1 MRLDDAPESENVEDS
16 RGMGRPLAIGGGAV
30 GILVAI
36 LGLVFGVDL
45 KKLGLGGG
53 GAQQVAQQGDD
64 QGKGPPKD
72 GYLEFSRK
80 ILGMT
85 DEVWAEEFKKD
96 GYGAYRKPHM
106 KLFSHQVHTGCGD
119 APSSVGPFYCPAD
132 EHVYLDPTFF
142 EELEGL
148 GGSKAQFSQAYVI
161 GHEVGHHVQNLLGY
175 SHRADSKRGTKQEHE
190 YSIRLELQADYL
202 AGVWAKHA
210 DKKYHILEPGD
221 VDTAI
226 QTARSI
232 GDNRLQ
238 KRARGWVSPEGF
250 THGTDAQRVAAFKDG
265 FNTGDSSKRK
275 LDLYFDQTQTPFDH
289 RTGELQNREL
299 FGR

>member
-1 MRLDDAPESENVEDS
+1 MRLDDAPESENVEDR
-16 RGMGRPLAIGGGAV
+16 RGMGGKLAIGGGV
-30 GILVAI
+30 GGILLVI

-45 KKLGLGGG
+45 NKLGMGPGGP
-53 GAQQVAQQGDD
+53 QQQAAD
-64 QGKGPPKD
+64 QNENRAAPKD

-85 DEVWAEEFKKD
+85 EEVWKDEFKKHN
-96 GYGAYRKPHM
+96 YGEYRKPHM
-106 KLFSHQVHTGCGD
+106 KLFSHQVETGCGS

-175 SHRADSKRGTKQEHE
+175 SRRTDAKRKTKQENE
-190 YSIRLELQADYL
+190 YSVRLELQADYL
-202 AGVWAKHA
+202 AGVWANHA
-210 DKKYHILEPGD
+210 DKKYHILEKGD

-265 FNTGDSSKRK
+265 FNTGDSSKQK
-275 LDLYFDQTQTPFDH
+275 LNQYFDEEKTPFNH
-289 RTGELQNREL
+289 RTGELENREL